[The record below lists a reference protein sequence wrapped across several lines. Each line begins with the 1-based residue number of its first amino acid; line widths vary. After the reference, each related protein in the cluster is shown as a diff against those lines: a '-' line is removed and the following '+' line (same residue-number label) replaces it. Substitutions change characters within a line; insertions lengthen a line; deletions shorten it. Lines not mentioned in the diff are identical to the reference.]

1 LDQRYVKALFRLGSA
16 CLKLNDGD
24 GAVDAFQKALDLGE
38 NAALEM
44 ELSKAK
50 KLQSQLKQKEIEDRE
65 KAENQ
70 QVVGSVVEDERAM
83 KSIQKTRNTK
93 PKNSDAII
101 KDIDAYASFSESD
114 HIRGYKIVN
123 GKKTS
128 FFHHEQ
134 TDEEKRLIGDIAPK
148 MIDSSQ
154 SATLTGATEKGVSA
168 WNKAGTWEEKNVTRW
183 AIKSLEEAILSAQYK
198 IPGGSLPSGKDTVIS
213 VKQVKGLDKG
223 HASIATVR
231 GKRRNIFEF
240 TNVEVCWEVCLEVD
254 APIFSGLLILTDID
268 GTCEGEYDITYTV
281 DVKTPGEA
289 RHLLDRFVKGDPD
302 GLRGELIQ
310 CVNNW
315 VALFDDLDL

>member
-1 LDQRYVKALFRLGSA
+1 MNISNSGLPGGVHSDVLTAKPSTTDERTRLVEELKRRAKLAIVSKRFPEAEVLYSKAIEVLQSDGSHTQELSIIYSNRSLCYINVGKYVEAKDDAMLAVELDQRYVKALFRLGSA

-114 HIRGYKIVN
+114 HIRG
-123 GKKTS
+123 
-128 FFHHEQ
+128 
-134 TDEEKRLIGDIAPK
+134 
-148 MIDSSQ
+148 
-154 SATLTGATEKGVSA
+154 
-168 WNKAGTWEEKNVTRW
+168 
-183 AIKSLEEAILSAQYK
+183 
-198 IPGGSLPSGKDTVIS
+198 
-213 VKQVKGLDKG
+213 
-223 HASIATVR
+223 
-231 GKRRNIFEF
+231 
-240 TNVEVCWEVCLEVD
+240 
-254 APIFSGLLILTDID
+254 
-268 GTCEGEYDITYTV
+268 
-281 DVKTPGEA
+281 
-289 RHLLDRFVKGDPD
+289 
-302 GLRGELIQ
+302 
-310 CVNNW
+310 
-315 VALFDDLDL
+315 